1 MKRLGIMVSGLI
13 LLASFSAHAGT
24 EITEQKPMVTEKLPK
39 PANIWVYDFAAT
51 PDDVPA
57 ESALAGKD
65 SDPSGSQSAEDV
77 AEGRKV
83 GAALAA
89 ALVDDIRA
97 LKMPAE
103 RATAETKPAV
113 NDLVIRGY
121 LVSVSEGDEKKR
133 IAVGF
138 GSGASE
144 LKVAAE
150 GFQMTEHGLRKLGS
164 GQAES
169 TGSKAPGAALGVVGL
184 VAMHNPVGLIVS
196 TGMKV
201 HNEKSGKSTVEGREK
216 DIAAEIAGALE
227 KRFVEQGW
235 IEEKK
240 K

>member
-1 MKRLGIMVSGLI
+1 MKRIGIVVSGLI
-13 LLASFSAHAGT
+13 FLASLSAHAGT
-24 EITEQKPMVTEKLPK
+24 EITEQKPLVTEKLPK
-39 PANIWVYDFAAT
+39 PANIWVYDFAAS

-57 ESALAGKD
+57 ESALAGEEAH
-65 SDPSGSQSAEDV
+65 PSGSQSADDV

-97 LKMPAE
+97 LGMPAE
-103 RATAETKPAV
+103 RATEDAKKAV
-113 NDLVIRGY
+113 NDIVIHGY
-121 LVSVSEGDEKKR
+121 LLSVSEGDEKKR
-133 IAVGF
+133 LAVGF

-150 GFQMTEHGLRKLGS
+150 GFQMTAHGLRKLGS

-184 VAMHNPVGLIVS
+184 VATHNPIGLIVS

-201 HNEKSGKSTVEGREK
+201 HGEKSGKSTVEGRES
-216 DIAAEIAGALE
+216 DIAKEIAGALE

-235 IEEKK
+235 IEKK
-240 K
+240 